1 MSYSHNVDN
10 KKIIKKGMKYYLKAK
25 ENLDKDKTISTL
37 YFQKSLECFDKIKHE
52 NKYQKL
58 ILETETECN
67 KFIKLSKNKKNIF
80 DLIDEG
86 DIKSIKNVK
95 LEDLD
100 KKKDG
105 LTPYHYAIKN
115 GDLKSLKIFL
125 KKTGKIDQVND
136 NGHTLLDYACLEKD
150 PNAISFLIEHG
161 GDMKK
166 HLFFR
171 KESKL
176 FLNKSDIDLA
186 ILMKIILINFDES
199 TEIDKTKFILDYI
212 DSDKSINIRNFD
224 SSEYYTTND
233 LLKGLEIL
241 LSGLE
246 DSKTDTYLSI
256 VKEELEYKLKNK
268 LGCPDEKLDIL
279 LINLIPFINYKFNLS
294 SKFLLSLEIKY
305 LIKKLLRK
313 KHENNLDLKKNLL
326 NEVWKS
332 YINNK
337 LHKEDYIGIIT
348 NQWISKI
355 NL

>member
-1 MSYSHNVDN
+1 MLYKRYINNDADSITEYLMVYD
-10 KKIIKKGMKYYLKAK
+10 KQKDEMKL
-25 ENLDKDKTISTL
+25 
-37 YFQKSLECFDKIKHE
+37 
-52 NKYQKL
+52 NKYQYQM
-58 ILETETECN
+58 N
-67 KFIKLSKNKKNIF
+67 NIS
-80 DLIDEG
+80 
-86 DIKSIKNVK
+86 DIKE
-95 LEDLD
+95 LEQPSNNN
-100 KKKDG
+100 KW
-105 LTPYHYAIKN
+105 N
-115 GDLKSLKIFL
+115 FNSLY
-125 KKTGKIDQVND
+125 
-136 NGHTLLDYACLEKD
+136 TLLKQTKD
-150 PNAISFLIEHG
+150 L
-161 GDMKK
+161 
-166 HLFFR
+166 
-171 KESKL
+171 
-176 FLNKSDIDLA
+176 
-186 ILMKIILINFDES
+186 LMSYN
-199 TEIDKTKFILDYI
+199 
-212 DSDKSINIRNFD
+212 
-224 SSEYYTTND
+224 